1 MSDSTML
8 IQNDSEWDL
17 FCRKKS
23 EAEPFILHTTMAY
36 IRKNPKCGTPGDGY
50 IALHSRLR

>member
-1 MSDSTML
+1 MSDSKML

-23 EAEPFILHTTMAY
+23 EAEPFILHTTMIY
-36 IRKNPKCGTPGDGY
+36 VRKIQYVELQVTA
-50 IALHSRLR
+50 I